1 MDTIIYPYP
10 NLSNICSQQ
19 GVQEIADIERYSA
32 C

>member
-10 NLSNICSQQ
+10 NFINICSQQ
-19 GVQEIADIERYSA
+19 GVHKIADIERYSA